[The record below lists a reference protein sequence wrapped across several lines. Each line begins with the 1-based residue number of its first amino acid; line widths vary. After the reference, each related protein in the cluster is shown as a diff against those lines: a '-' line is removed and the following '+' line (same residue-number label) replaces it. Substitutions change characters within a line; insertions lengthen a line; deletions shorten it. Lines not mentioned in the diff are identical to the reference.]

1 MDTVGDLIW
10 ERGRERFPWGIGT
23 VLAVVLHGSI
33 AAALIYSASIHPT
46 RFVNPR
52 TVAVRLLPAGS
63 LKGGAAPAPAPVPPP
78 EPEKKK
84 IVKPAPEDAPPP
96 PTDKAVLLPSKE
108 KEKKTATTSRPSPE
122 KARAPDVSLPSA
134 GESAGG
140 GAGGPVGAGGNV
152 GVSGAT
158 LDNADF
164 KYSYYIERM
173 LVAIGMNW
181 FKPAQA
187 GDVSP
192 VIHFRIEKDGTISDA
207 AVERSSGLPFVDR
220 AALRA
225 VLSSSPL
232 PPLPAEYGGSQLG
245 VHLKFD

>member
-1 MDTVGDLIW
+1 MDTVGDLIA

-23 VLAVVLHGSI
+23 LLAALLHGSI
-33 AAALIYSASIHPT
+33 AAALLYSASHRPS
-46 RFVNPR
+46 RFVMPR

-63 LKGGAAPAPAPVPPP
+63 LKGGAAPAPAPAP
-78 EPEKKK
+78 EPEKTK
-84 IVKPAPEDAPPP
+84 ILKPAPEDVPPP
-96 PTDKAVLLPSKE
+96 PTDKAVLLPAKE
-108 KEKKTATTSRPSPE
+108 KEDKKKTATATRPSPE
-122 KARAPDVSLPSA
+122 KPRAPDVSLPSA
-134 GESAGG
+134 GESSGG

-158 LDNADF
+158 LDDADF

-181 FKPAQA
+181 FKPSQA

-207 AVERSSGLPFVDR
+207 SVERSSGLPFVDR

-225 VLSSSPL
+225 VISSSPL
-232 PPLPAEYGGSQLG
+232 PPLPSEYGGSQLG